1 MNHRNLKQ
9 ICRACAIG
17 ALPLLLAGFTACTSS
32 NTVANGD
39 TDALCD
45 AAERHYRSS
54 HETAFQYYRA
64 AVSRGS
70 IRAMCKLAERLTQE
84 ADVSAPDKRKAY
96 AAEAVDV
103 ATRGTRMTD
112 ADYGWRAGCYVALAR
127 LYNDRK
133 YGVYNRSKAIDCA
146 RTAARVNPC
155 DFCNNFYSEI
165 AGGPAGP
172 QSPASAAHK
181 VFVMKYYTPREMA
194 TSAGEYSVGPGNYTY
209 TIGMVSDSCRD
220 DKFDMS
226 TGGFQANRGF
236 FRECT
241 YRKTGPKT
249 ALIKTRDYPYE
260 GVQCWREIYL
270 TFTSPNSGEM
280 KTEFY
285 GYNPWYAAA
294 PYKRC
299 DGTVYGTFEISGST
313 NRNFYIPEHD

>member
-1 MNHRNLKQ
+1 MLEGRVMNHRSLKQ

-146 RTAARVNPC
+146 RTAACVNPC

-172 QSPASAAHK
+172 QSPASVAGKRIA
-181 VFVMKYYTPREMA
+181 FFNGFGEQNYKYASGSVWPIFNRSFNCGNSIDYQ
-194 TSAGEYSVGPGNYTY
+194 EYDKDLIEDGPLLHDKLTY
-209 TIGMVSDSCRD
+209 
-220 DKFDMS
+220 K
-226 TGGFQANRGF
+226 
-236 FRECT
+236 
-241 YRKTGPKT
+241 KTGQRT
-249 ALIKTRDYPYE
+249 ATVVVVHDADLDSRMADHYTDILT
-260 GVQCWREIYL
+260 L
-270 TFTSPNSGEM
+270 TFTSPTSG
-280 KTEFY
+280 TYTGASY
-285 GYNPWYAAA
+285 GYHKEYTGNF
-294 PYKRC
+294 
-299 DGTVYGTFEISGST
+299 GTGTFT
-313 NRNFYIPEHD
+313 LR

>member
-1 MNHRNLKQ
+1 MLEGRVMNHRSLKQ

-17 ALPLLLAGFTACTSS
+17 ALPLLLAGVTACTSS

-39 TDALCD
+39 NDALCD

-54 HETAFQYYRA
+54 HETAFQYYRT
-64 AVSRGS
+64 AVNRGS

-172 QSPASAAHK
+172 QSPQCPTGKTFSFSAPYTLGYRIDGSTFLDDFYASTKKAWPWRSNKH
-181 VFVMKYYTPREMA
+181 VTGSR
-194 TSAGEYSVGPGNYTY
+194 GGQEYNY
-209 TIGMVSDSCRD
+209 SSH
-220 DKFDMS
+220 
-226 TGGFQANRGF
+226 
-236 FRECT
+236 E
-241 YRKTGPKT
+241 YRKTGPQT
-249 ALIKTRDYPYE
+249 AILIVENEMYAGGMHPDRGCFTYSLRFTEKGAGEYSLTITGNPGSIGAQRYE
-260 GVQCWREIYL
+260 ARGH
-270 TFTSPNSGEM
+270 FTM
-280 KTEFY
+280 
-285 GYNPWYAAA
+285 
-294 PYKRC
+294 R
-299 DGTVYGTFEISGST
+299 
-313 NRNFYIPEHD
+313 